1 MAIALIL
8 ITALTSYIVY
18 HTNIVGLVLSLPDSN
33 DDFVF
38 TGDVTAAEGK
48 VAAEVS
54 PVVATA
60 H

>member
-8 ITALTSYIVY
+8 ITALASYIVY
-18 HTNIVGLVLSLPDSN
+18 HNDIVGLVRSLPDSN

-38 TGDVTAAEGK
+38 AGDATAAEGK
-48 VAAEVS
+48 IAVEVS
-54 PVVATA
+54 PVVAPA